1 MGYTNYW
8 TQKRAF
14 TNDEWKKVKDEY
26 EWLKEMGEGII
37 VDQSENKDEIMFNGM
52 AIKGLDHETF
62 CIDKKNND
70 PSFNFCKTAR
80 KPYDLI
86 VWHLLYFIKHE
97 TGAMERISR
106 DW

>member
-8 TQKRAF
+8 TRKRAF

-62 CIDKKNND
+62 CIDKKIMIQV
-70 PSFNFCKTAR
+70 SIFVKQQESHM
-80 KPYDLI
+80 I
-86 VWHLLYFIKHE
+86 
-97 TGAMERISR
+97 
-106 DW
+106 